1 MQFRPDQ
8 LSPRSSSEDSS
19 DESDDDNSSGS
30 VSPPR
35 SLSPALSDAPPPPSP
50 PPPPVQRVTRRIV
63 TETTWIIEEL
73 SDLDSEDGRRP
84 VLRPHAI
91 EYADSDRSRSRSR
104 NPSEVDR
111 AMLSS
116 LRDLSCGSESD
127 EPDLEEAEYDQ
138 FRLQQREIKRR
149 RRLNSG
155 SIGKR
160 TISES
165 IGSGSD
171 REDIR
176 AALLDAAEVGS
187 SARRLRRRVGDRRS
201 LNFQDPPPARIDELD
216 EPDTSDDE
224 MVEVGEALAKE
235 LPYYTLD
242 YISMEVDSS

>member
-1 MQFRPDQ
+1 
-8 LSPRSSSEDSS
+8 
-19 DESDDDNSSGS
+19 
-30 VSPPR
+30 
-35 SLSPALSDAPPPPSP
+35 
-50 PPPPVQRVTRRIV
+50 
-63 TETTWIIEEL
+63 
-73 SDLDSEDGRRP
+73 
-84 VLRPHAI
+84 
-91 EYADSDRSRSRSR
+91 
-104 NPSEVDR
+104 
-111 AMLSS
+111 MLSS

-127 EPDLEEAEYDQ
+127 EADLDEAEYDH
-138 FRLQQREIKRR
+138 FRLRQRETRR
-149 RRLNSG
+149 LRRLNSG

-201 LNFQDPPPARIDELD
+201 LNFQDPPPSRIDELE
-216 EPDTSDDE
+216 EPDSSDDD

-235 LPYYTLD
+235 LPYYTLE